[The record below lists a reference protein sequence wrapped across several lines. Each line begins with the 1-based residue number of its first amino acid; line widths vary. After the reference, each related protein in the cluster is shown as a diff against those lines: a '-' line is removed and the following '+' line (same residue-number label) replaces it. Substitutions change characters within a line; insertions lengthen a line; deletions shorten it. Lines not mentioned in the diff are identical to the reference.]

1 MRYLKSL
8 ISLLEELDKE
18 SNNFQKAVDKT
29 VEAIKNGG
37 IIHILGYGPYNV
49 IPMELFFNF
58 CALDCVN
65 PILDLS
71 TLYCE
76 SIYKANYLE
85 KNEGYGK
92 NLIANIN
99 VKENDIFYIASY
111 SGRDLVA
118 IDVCLELKK
127 KGIFTIGI
135 INKENSTKTS
145 KHSSKKNLRE
155 LVDLAI
161 LVPGPSDELLLAL
174 EENRDIKVGPLGVLI
189 PLLVINDIFTEVIY
203 KIENMGII
211 PPVFRVPINNKNQEI
226 NQKLIE
232 VYRERVRGF

>member
-37 IIHILGYGPYNV
+37 IIHILGYGHYNV
-49 IPMELFFNF
+49 IPMELFFKPG
-58 CALDCVN
+58 ALACVN
-65 PILDLS
+65 PLLDLS
-71 TLYCE
+71 TLYSE

-92 NLIANIN
+92 SLIANIN

-189 PLLVINDIFTEVIY
+189 LLLVINDIFTEVIY

>member
-37 IIHILGYGPYNV
+37 IIHILGYGHYNV
-49 IPMELFFNF
+49 IPMELFFKPG
-58 CALDCVN
+58 ALACIN
-65 PILDLS
+65 PLLDLS
-71 TLYCE
+71 TLYSE
-76 SIYKANYLE
+76 SIYRANYLE

-92 NLIANIN
+92 SLIANIN

-135 INKENSTKTS
+135 INKENSAKTS
-145 KHSSKKNLRE
+145 KHSSKKNLKD

-203 KIENMGII
+203 KIENIGII
-211 PPVFRVPINNKNQEI
+211 PPVFRVPISSKNQEI
-226 NQKLIE
+226 NEKLIE